1 MSRPI
6 VVIPACTKLIEGHVF
21 DAVGRKYSAA
31 VAEVAECQPL
41 LVPVGAGMTD
51 IGAILEVADAILLSG
66 SLSNVAPEHY
76 GEETPLMP
84 DALDPLR
91 DALTLPLIRA
101 AVERKTP
108 LFAICRGFQELNVAL
123 GGSLYQAVHDVN
135 GHKDHRPRYDL
146 PLEEMYGPVHP
157 VSLRG
162 KLRDWVGSDQIMV
175 NSLHW
180 QGIARLAE
188 RLKPEA
194 FAEDGLVEAVRG
206 PDDAAFCL
214 GVQWHPEWAAK
225 SNPVSDIAVPPLRRG
240 GEGQRAMTDTRLTID
255 EAKAFLDANP
265 GVQWIDAFLFDMNGI
280 PRGKRIRR
288 SDLLG
293 VVKGGLMMPTSVFI
307 MDPLGNC
314 VEETGRLWETGD
326 RDHQCHLLSRTLV
339 PIPVGDGRH
348 AQAVMVVD
356 VKDELDPRSVLV
368 DQVEHFTRA
377 GQTPVA
383 AVELE
388 FYVSR
393 RATNGAFVLQTPE
406 GLSDDP
412 SRPLTFGFE
421 EMDALSPFID
431 DIYRVCEVQ
440 GLPVDAV
447 MKESGP
453 GQFEINLKHRA
464 DAVAAALDGLLLKRA
479 VKAAARAHQ
488 LDATFMAK
496 PHHDWAGSGMHVHL
510 SLLDKS
516 GQNLFAGDPIS
527 PLFRHAL
534 GGMRETMADFMAVW
548 AQSANA
554 YRRYVPKA
562 YVSMAAHWGFN
573 NRTVA
578 LRIPRGNGAATR
590 IEHRVAGAD
599 ANPYLVIASI
609 LAGMSHGIANKIDP
623 GPAVEGNSEAIEA
636 PPLPTAWVN
645 SLDLFQRSEI
655 VRDAF
660 GAAFQEVFSRLKHAE
675 RSNFE
680 RIVTPLDHL
689 WYSRVA

>member
-1 MSRPI
+1 
-6 VVIPACTKLIEGHVF
+6 
-21 DAVGRKYSAA
+21 
-31 VAEVAECQPL
+31 
-41 LVPVGAGMTD
+41 MT
-51 IGAILEVADAILLSG
+51 
-66 SLSNVAPEHY
+66 N
-76 GEETPLMP
+76 
-84 DALDPLR
+84 
-91 DALTLPLIRA
+91 
-101 AVERKTP
+101 
-108 LFAICRGFQELNVAL
+108 
-123 GGSLYQAVHDVN
+123 
-135 GHKDHRPRYDL
+135 
-146 PLEEMYGPVHP
+146 
-157 VSLRG
+157 
-162 KLRDWVGSDQIMV
+162 
-175 NSLHW
+175 
-180 QGIARLAE
+180 
-188 RLKPEA
+188 
-194 FAEDGLVEAVRG
+194 
-206 PDDAAFCL
+206 
-214 GVQWHPEWAAK
+214 
-225 SNPVSDIAVPPLRRG
+225 
-240 GEGQRAMTDTRLTID
+240 TRLTID
-255 EAKAFLDANP
+255 EAEGFLDGNP
-265 GVQWIDAFLFDMNGI
+265 GVQWIDAFVFDMNGI

-288 SDLLG
+288 SDLLR
-293 VVKGGLMMPTSVFI
+293 VVTDGLTMPTSVFI

-326 RDHQCHLLSRTLV
+326 SDHFCHLLSRTLA

-348 AQAVMVVD
+348 AQAVMAID
-356 VKDELDPRSVLV
+356 AKDELDPRTVLA
-368 DQVEHFTRA
+368 DQVERLAAF
-377 GQTPVA
+377 GQTPVV

-388 FYVSR
+388 FYVTR
-393 RATNGAFVLQTPE
+393 KAANGAFPPQPPE

-421 EMDALSPFID
+421 EMDTLSPFID
-431 DIYRVCEVQ
+431 DIYRVCDVQ

-447 MKESGP
+447 MQESGP
-453 GQFEINLKHRA
+453 GQFEINLKHRP

-479 VKAAARAHQ
+479 VKAVARAHQ
-488 LDATFMAK
+488 LEATFMAK

-510 SLLDKS
+510 SLLDRS

-534 GGMRETMADFMAVW
+534 GGLRETMADFMAVW

-578 LRIPRGNGAATR
+578 LRIPRGNGNATR

-609 LAGMSHGIANKIDP
+609 LAGINHGVANRIDP
-623 GPAVEGNSEAIEA
+623 GPAVEGNSETVEA

-645 SLDLFQRSEI
+645 ALDLFQGSEV
-655 VRDAF
+655 VRGAF
-660 GAAFQEVFSRLKHAE
+660 GGSFQEVFSRLKHAE

>member
-1 MSRPI
+1 
-6 VVIPACTKLIEGHVF
+6 
-21 DAVGRKYSAA
+21 
-31 VAEVAECQPL
+31 
-41 LVPVGAGMTD
+41 MT
-51 IGAILEVADAILLSG
+51 
-66 SLSNVAPEHY
+66 
-76 GEETPLMP
+76 
-84 DALDPLR
+84 
-91 DALTLPLIRA
+91 
-101 AVERKTP
+101 
-108 LFAICRGFQELNVAL
+108 
-123 GGSLYQAVHDVN
+123 
-135 GHKDHRPRYDL
+135 
-146 PLEEMYGPVHP
+146 
-157 VSLRG
+157 
-162 KLRDWVGSDQIMV
+162 
-175 NSLHW
+175 
-180 QGIARLAE
+180 ARLT
-188 RLKPEA
+188 
-194 FAEDGLVEAVRG
+194 
-206 PDDAAFCL
+206 
-214 GVQWHPEWAAK
+214 
-225 SNPVSDIAVPPLRRG
+225 S
-240 GEGQRAMTDTRLTID
+240 D
-255 EAKAFLDANP
+255 EAQAFLDANP

-288 SDLLG
+288 SDLIG
-293 VVKGGLMMPTSVFI
+293 VAKSGLMMPTSVFI

-326 RDHQCHLLSRTLV
+326 RDHHCYLLSGTLV

-348 AQAVMVVD
+348 AQVVMVID
-356 VKDELDPRSVLV
+356 AKDELDPRGVLI
-368 DQVEHFTRA
+368 DQVERLTRD

-388 FYVSR
+388 FYVTR
-393 RATNGAFVLQTPE
+393 RSTNGAFALHTPE

-431 DIYRVCEVQ
+431 DVYRICEVQ
-440 GLPVDAV
+440 GLPVHTV

-453 GQFEINLKHRA
+453 GQFEINLQHRP

-479 VKAAARAHQ
+479 VKAAARAHG
-488 LDATFMAK
+488 LEATFMPK

-510 SLLDKS
+510 SLLDKA

-534 GGMRETMADFMAVW
+534 GGMRDSMADFMAVW

-562 YVSMAAHWGFN
+562 YVSLAAHWGFN

-578 LRIPRGNGAATR
+578 LRIPRGHGSATR

-599 ANPYLVIASI
+599 ANPYLVVASI
-609 LAGMSHGIANKIDP
+609 LAGVSHGIANRLDP
-623 GPAVEGNSEAIEA
+623 GPAVEGNSETMEA

-645 SLDLFQRSEI
+645 SLDRFQRSEI
-655 VRDAF
+655 VRGAF
-660 GAAFQEVFSRLKHAE
+660 GAPFQEVFYRLKYAE

>member
-1 MSRPI
+1 
-6 VVIPACTKLIEGHVF
+6 
-21 DAVGRKYSAA
+21 
-31 VAEVAECQPL
+31 
-41 LVPVGAGMTD
+41 MT
-51 IGAILEVADAILLSG
+51 
-66 SLSNVAPEHY
+66 
-76 GEETPLMP
+76 
-84 DALDPLR
+84 
-91 DALTLPLIRA
+91 
-101 AVERKTP
+101 
-108 LFAICRGFQELNVAL
+108 
-123 GGSLYQAVHDVN
+123 
-135 GHKDHRPRYDL
+135 
-146 PLEEMYGPVHP
+146 
-157 VSLRG
+157 
-162 KLRDWVGSDQIMV
+162 
-175 NSLHW
+175 
-180 QGIARLAE
+180 ARLT
-188 RLKPEA
+188 
-194 FAEDGLVEAVRG
+194 
-206 PDDAAFCL
+206 
-214 GVQWHPEWAAK
+214 
-225 SNPVSDIAVPPLRRG
+225 S
-240 GEGQRAMTDTRLTID
+240 D
-255 EAKAFLDANP
+255 EAQAFLDANP

-288 SDLLG
+288 SDLIG
-293 VVKGGLMMPTSVFI
+293 VAKSGLMMPTSVFI

-326 RDHQCHLLSRTLV
+326 RDHHCYLLSGTLV

-348 AQAVMVVD
+348 AQAVMVID
-356 VKDELDPRSVLV
+356 AKDELDPRGVLI
-368 DQVEHFTRA
+368 DQVERLTRD

-388 FYVSR
+388 FYVTR
-393 RATNGAFVLQTPE
+393 RSTNGAFALHTPE

-431 DIYRVCEVQ
+431 DVYRICEVQ
-440 GLPVDAV
+440 GLPVHTV

-453 GQFEINLKHRA
+453 GQFEINLQHRA

-479 VKAAARAHQ
+479 VKAAARAHG
-488 LDATFMAK
+488 LEATFMPK

-510 SLLDKS
+510 SLLDKA

-534 GGMRETMADFMAVW
+534 GGMRDSMADFMAVW

-562 YVSMAAHWGFN
+562 YVSLAAHWGFN

-578 LRIPRGNGAATR
+578 LRIPRGHGSATR

-599 ANPYLVIASI
+599 ANPYLVVASI
-609 LAGMSHGIANKIDP
+609 LAGVSHGIANRLDP
-623 GPAVEGNSEAIEA
+623 GPAVEGNSETMEA

-645 SLDLFQRSEI
+645 SLDRFQRSEI
-655 VRDAF
+655 VRGAF
-660 GAAFQEVFSRLKHAE
+660 GAPFQEVFYRLKYTE

>member
-1 MSRPI
+1 
-6 VVIPACTKLIEGHVF
+6 
-21 DAVGRKYSAA
+21 
-31 VAEVAECQPL
+31 
-41 LVPVGAGMTD
+41 MTN
-51 IGAILEVADAILLSG
+51 A
-66 SLSNVAPEHY
+66 
-76 GEETPLMP
+76 
-84 DALDPLR
+84 
-91 DALTLPLIRA
+91 
-101 AVERKTP
+101 
-108 LFAICRGFQELNVAL
+108 
-123 GGSLYQAVHDVN
+123 
-135 GHKDHRPRYDL
+135 
-146 PLEEMYGPVHP
+146 
-157 VSLRG
+157 
-162 KLRDWVGSDQIMV
+162 
-175 NSLHW
+175 
-180 QGIARLAE
+180 
-188 RLKPEA
+188 
-194 FAEDGLVEAVRG
+194 
-206 PDDAAFCL
+206 
-214 GVQWHPEWAAK
+214 
-225 SNPVSDIAVPPLRRG
+225 
-240 GEGQRAMTDTRLTID
+240 RLTID
-255 EAKAFLDANP
+255 EAQAFLDANP
-265 GVQWIDAFLFDMNGI
+265 VVQWIDVFVFDMNGI

-293 VVKGGLMMPTSVFI
+293 IAKGGLMMPSSIFI

-326 RDHQCHLLSRTLV
+326 HDHRCHILSKTLV

-348 AQAVMVVD
+348 AQAVMAID
-356 VKDELDPRSVLV
+356 VKDELDPRAVLA
-368 DQVEHFTRA
+368 DQVERFARA

-388 FYVSR
+388 FYI
-393 RATNGAFVLQTPE
+393 AKKGMNGVF
-406 GLSDDP
+406 GLDKPDGISDDP

-431 DIYRVCEVQ
+431 DVYRICEVQ

-464 DAVAAALDGLLLKRA
+464 DAIGAALDGLLLKRA
-479 VKAAARAHQ
+479 VRAAARAHQ

-496 PHHDWAGSGMHVHL
+496 PHHDWAGSGMHVHM

-534 GGMRETMADFMAVW
+534 GGMRATMADFMAVW

-578 LRIPRGNGAATR
+578 LRIPHGNGAATR

-599 ANPYLVIASI
+599 ANPYLVMASI
-609 LAGMSHGIANKIDP
+609 LAGMSHGIVNEIDP
-623 GPAVEGNSEAIEA
+623 GPAVEGNSETIEA
-636 PPLPTAWVN
+636 PALPTAWVN

-655 VRDAF
+655 VRGAF
-660 GAAFQEVFSRLKHAE
+660 GAPFQDVFSRLKHAE

>member
-1 MSRPI
+1 
-6 VVIPACTKLIEGHVF
+6 
-21 DAVGRKYSAA
+21 
-31 VAEVAECQPL
+31 
-41 LVPVGAGMTD
+41 MTN
-51 IGAILEVADAILLSG
+51 A
-66 SLSNVAPEHY
+66 
-76 GEETPLMP
+76 
-84 DALDPLR
+84 
-91 DALTLPLIRA
+91 
-101 AVERKTP
+101 
-108 LFAICRGFQELNVAL
+108 
-123 GGSLYQAVHDVN
+123 
-135 GHKDHRPRYDL
+135 
-146 PLEEMYGPVHP
+146 
-157 VSLRG
+157 
-162 KLRDWVGSDQIMV
+162 
-175 NSLHW
+175 
-180 QGIARLAE
+180 
-188 RLKPEA
+188 
-194 FAEDGLVEAVRG
+194 
-206 PDDAAFCL
+206 
-214 GVQWHPEWAAK
+214 
-225 SNPVSDIAVPPLRRG
+225 
-240 GEGQRAMTDTRLTID
+240 RLTID
-255 EAKAFLDANP
+255 EAQAFLDANP
-265 GVQWIDAFLFDMNGI
+265 AVQWIDAFVFDMNGI

-293 VVKGGLMMPTSVFI
+293 VAKSGLMMPTSIFI

-326 RDHQCHLLSRTLV
+326 PDHQCHLLSRTLV

-356 VKDELDPRSVLV
+356 VKEELDPRAVLV
-368 DQVEHFTRA
+368 DQVERFTRA

-388 FYVSR
+388 FYVTSR
-393 RATNGAFVLQTPE
+393 TTNGAFVLHTPE

-421 EMDALSPFID
+421 EMDTLAPFID
-431 DIYRVCEVQ
+431 DIYRICEVQ
-440 GLPVDAV
+440 GLLVDSV
-447 MKESGP
+447 MQESGP

-496 PHHDWAGSGMHVHL
+496 PHHDWAGSGMHIHL

-562 YVSMAAHWGFN
+562 YVGG
-573 NRTVA
+573 A
-578 LRIPRGNGAATR
+578 LGLQQSHRGATHSPQQRRR

-609 LAGMSHGIANKIDP
+609 LAGVSHGIANKIDP
-623 GPAVEGNSEAIEA
+623 GPAVEGCSETIEA

-655 VRDAF
+655 VRGAF
-660 GAAFQEVFSRLKHAE
+660 GAPFQKVFSRLKHTE